1 MQKEIENL
9 ELIQVVDFEFK
20 HSSNSNGTKYLL
32 ISDTSSDEIGTSK
45 TFADVAT
52 AGRHR
57 GLSTIYIKHNLFH

>member
-1 MQKEIENL
+1 MENF
-9 ELIQVVDFEFK
+9 ELFQVVDFELK

-32 ISDTSSDEIGTSK
+32 ISDTSSEDIGTSK

-57 GLSTIYIKHNLFH
+57 GLSTSYIKRKLFQ